1 MLTVDLS
8 RLDRQGQLRLEAD
21 LPPDFPLW
29 EGSEIQLNGPLA
41 VRLVAAR
48 AGRGDLL
55 VRGHL
60 SGEVVVN
67 CRRCLEPVL
76 QRVDD
81 EVSFLFRSG
90 IDRLTAEEEEVYA
103 LPEGAREVDLT
114 DAVRE
119 HLILSLP
126 RFVVCREGCRGLC
139 PRCGVNLNEG
149 TCTCEEDDTDERW
162 APFRGLKLD

>member
-8 RLDRQGQLRLEAD
+8 RLERQGRLEIEED

-29 EGSEIQLNGPLA
+29 KGGDVQLHGPLA
-41 VRLVAAR
+41 VRLVATR
-48 AGRGDLL
+48 VGRDVL

-60 SGEVVVN
+60 QGEAALN

-76 QRVDD
+76 QRIDD
-81 EVSFLFRSG
+81 EVSFLFRAG
-90 IDRLTAEEEEVYA
+90 IDRLTAEREEVYSF
-103 LPEGAREVDLT
+103 PEGARELDLT

-119 HLILSLP
+119 HLFLAIPTL
-126 RFVVCREGCRGLC
+126 VVCREGCRGLC
-139 PRCGVNLNEG
+139 PRCGVNLNDG
-149 TCTCEEDDTDERW
+149 TCTCEGPETDERW

>member
-8 RLDRQGQLRLEAD
+8 RLERQGRLKVEDD

-29 EGSEIQLNGPLA
+29 EDGDIRLHGPLE
-41 VRLVAAR
+41 VRLEATR
-48 AGRGDLL
+48 AGRDVL
-55 VRGHL
+55 VRGRLHGEAEL
-60 SGEVVVN
+60 S

-76 QRVDD
+76 HEIDD
-81 EVSFLFRSG
+81 EVSFLYRPG
-90 IDRLTAEEEEVYA
+90 IDRLTAERDEVYTF
-103 LPEGAREVDLT
+103 PEGARELDLT

-119 HLILSLP
+119 HLLLSIP
-126 RFVVCREGCRGLC
+126 RYVECRAECRGLC

-149 TCTCEEDDTDERW
+149 TCTCEGPETDERW

>member
-8 RLDRQGQLRLEAD
+8 RLERQGRLKVEDD

-29 EGSEIQLNGPLA
+29 EDGDIHLHGPLE
-41 VRLVAAR
+41 VRLEATR
-48 AGRGDLL
+48 AGRDVL
-55 VRGHL
+55 VRGRLHGEAEL
-60 SGEVVVN
+60 S

-76 QRVDD
+76 YEIDD
-81 EVSFLFRSG
+81 EVSFLYRPG
-90 IDRLTAEEEEVYA
+90 IDRLTAERDEVYTF
-103 LPEGAREVDLT
+103 PEGARELDLT

-119 HLILSLP
+119 HLLLSIP
-126 RFVVCREGCRGLC
+126 RYVECRAECRGLC

-149 TCTCEEDDTDERW
+149 TCTCEGPETDERW